1 MTLVVDASA
10 LVAILLDEPEK
21 SAYVRQILANDC
33 VASPVGYWE
42 AAIRARHLHG
52 EAGVDRLERLIA
64 RLDIK
69 VMPAATA
76 TARLASNAGREFGKR
91 TPARLNLGDC
101 FAYALAREL
110 DAPLLYKGDDFAR
123 TDVRPALPT

>member
-1 MTLVVDASA
+1 MTIVVDASA

-21 SAYVRQILANDC
+21 TDFVKQMLAEEC
-33 VASPVGYWE
+33 VVSPVGYWE

-52 EAGVDRLERLIA
+52 TAGVDRLDRLIA
-64 RLDIK
+64 RLDVRIA
-69 VMPAATA
+69 PAMAA
-76 TARLASNAGREFGKR
+76 TARLASDAERDFGKR
-91 TPARLNLGDC
+91 TSARLNLGDC

-123 TDVRPALPT
+123 TDIRSALPA

>member
-21 SAYVRQILANDC
+21 PAFVNQILADDC
-33 VASPVGYWE
+33 VVSPVGYWE

-52 EAGVDRLERLIA
+52 EDGVSRLDRLITK
-64 RLDIK
+64 LDIK
-69 VMPAATA
+69 VMPAATV
-76 TARLASNAGREFGKR
+76 TARLASDAERDFGKR
-91 TPARLNLGDC
+91 TPAKLNLGDC

-110 DAPLLYKGDDFAR
+110 DAPLLYKGNDFTR
-123 TDVRPALPT
+123 TDVKSALSA